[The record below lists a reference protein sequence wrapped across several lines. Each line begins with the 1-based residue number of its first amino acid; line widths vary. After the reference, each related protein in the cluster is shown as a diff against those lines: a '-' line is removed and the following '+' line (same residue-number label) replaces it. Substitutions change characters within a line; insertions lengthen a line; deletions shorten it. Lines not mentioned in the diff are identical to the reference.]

1 MMRCRPAIATQT
13 DQQHLHATGVLLA
26 MSGDRIQINGSWP
39 TRAAA
44 VRWSGNRRGA
54 AGSETTTA
62 AVSNSPG
69 ISSHGCRAMER
80 VACASSPW
88 DPAGVVSVIV
98 ASRAPLQGVGGYFG
112 ADTTA
117 RAGGYVARVRCY
129 FSDPKLYR
137 FTVGLPLTANLSRDS
152 LAGMT
157 DQETLASGR
166 SRRSL
171 RIDSVV
177 FRIME

>member
-1 MMRCRPAIATQT
+1 
-13 DQQHLHATGVLLA
+13 
-26 MSGDRIQINGSWP
+26 
-39 TRAAA
+39 
-44 VRWSGNRRGA
+44 
-54 AGSETTTA
+54 
-62 AVSNSPG
+62 
-69 ISSHGCRAMER
+69 MER

-157 DQETLASGR
+157 D
-166 SRRSL
+166 
-171 RIDSVV
+171 
-177 FRIME
+177 